1 MYRYTDENF
10 MNPSASRARSIAIS
24 LVIVNLCLAG
34 VAQGHPEFD
43 PVTVNRY
50 WKLTLLSPSEA
61 RLAYTVMFGAGPALA
76 ARQAADKDGD
86 GKIAAAEADALGK
99 RLLAEVQKSLV
110 LTVDGKPP
118 AATWEAPV
126 VGLMGDAVG
135 AAPFSVDL
143 IAHLPVPA
151 GDVHEITLD
160 DATDLPALGETEFR
174 VEASPTT
181 TLVASHR
188 GRTGDELTDR
198 IVFRGPKSTMLEDR
212 SIGVR
217 FKAAPLPPPAS
228 HAQPRSTAPWL
239 LAVAVGA
246 GLLVLVVVVL
256 GLRRYRSMNG

>member
-1 MYRYTDENF
+1 M
-10 MNPSASRARSIAIS
+10 RSIAIS

-34 VAQGHPEFD
+34 AAQGHPEFN

-76 ARQAADKDGD
+76 ARQTADKDGD
-86 GKIAAAEADALGK
+86 GKITPPEADTLGK
-99 RLLAEVQKSLV
+99 KLLAEVQKSLA

-143 IAHLPVPA
+143 IAHLPIPA

-174 VEASPTT
+174 VESSPTT
-181 TLVASHR
+181 TLLASHR

-198 IVFRGPKSTMLEDR
+198 IVYRGPKSTMLEDR
-212 SIGVR
+212 SIAVR
-217 FKAAPLPPPAS
+217 FKAAPLPAPTR

-239 LAVAVGA
+239 LAVGGG
-246 GLLVLVVVVL
+246 GLLVLVVVLL